1 MLGPLLFSL
10 YTAPLGNI
18 TRTHG
23 VSFHQYA
30 DDTQIYHT
38 FSTSDASDLEHA
50 KLKLEMCLRDIN
62 VWMLHNNL
70 QLNDDKTKILVF
82 HAKHRPAPYLDCMQV
97 ASAELK
103 PSEHARN
110 IGVIFDPHVS
120 LDRQIASVCKSAF
133 YSIRAISL
141 IRKFLSLDTAK
152 TLVHALVTSKVDHCN
167 AVLYGLP
174 KYKIERLQYV
184 LNSAARL
191 VTLTHKYDHI
201 TPVLMELHWLPV
213 EQRIEYKI
221 LLYTH
226 KVVRGVAPDY
236 LKELLESDRP
246 GRNLRS
252 ANKLLLKTQSY
263 QLKTYGYRA
272 FSVCAPN
279 LWNSLPLDLRLL
291 ENVEGF
297 KKALKAELFKRAYF

>member
-1 MLGPLLFSL
+1 
-10 YTAPLGNI
+10 
-18 TRTHG
+18 
-23 VSFHQYA
+23 
-30 DDTQIYHT
+30 
-38 FSTSDASDLEHA
+38 
-50 KLKLEMCLRDIN
+50 
-62 VWMLHNNL
+62 
-70 QLNDDKTKILVF
+70 
-82 HAKHRPAPYLDCMQV
+82 MQV

-120 LDRQIASVCKSAF
+120 LDRQIASVFKSAF
-133 YSIRAISL
+133 YSIRAISR
-141 IRKFLSLDTAK
+141 IRKFLSLDTVK

-167 AVLYGLP
+167 AVLYGQP
-174 KYKIERLQYV
+174 KCKIERLQYV
-184 LNSAARL
+184 LNSAAML

-226 KVVRGVAPDY
+226 KVVHGAAPDY
-236 LKELLESDRP
+236 LKELLESYRP

-252 ANKLLLKTQSY
+252 ANKRLLKTQSY
-263 QLKTYGYRA
+263 QLKTCGYRA

-279 LWNSLPLDLRLL
+279 LWNSPPFDLRLL

-297 KKALKAELFKRAYF
+297 KKALKTELFKRAYF

>member
-1 MLGPLLFSL
+1 
-10 YTAPLGNI
+10 
-18 TRTHG
+18 
-23 VSFHQYA
+23 
-30 DDTQIYHT
+30 
-38 FSTSDASDLEHA
+38 
-50 KLKLEMCLRDIN
+50 
-62 VWMLHNNL
+62 MLHNNL

-97 ASAELK
+97 ACAELK
-103 PSEHARN
+103 LSEHARN
-110 IGVIFDPHVS
+110 IGVISDPHVS

-133 YSIRAISL
+133 YSIKVIL
-141 IRKFLSLDTAK
+141 QTRKFLSFLDTAK

-167 AVLYGLP
+167 AVLYGLH

-226 KVVRGVAPDY
+226 KVVHGVAPDY
-236 LKELLESDRP
+236 LKELLESYRP

-263 QLKTYGYRA
+263 QLKTYGCRA
-272 FSVCAPN
+272 FS
-279 LWNSLPLDLRLL
+279 
-291 ENVEGF
+291 F
-297 KKALKAELFKRAYF
+297 